1 MRGIYQQSGSMKYQ
15 VNFPS
20 ISITRCCI
28 NQSHIEPPPQSQR
41 NSELENNRD
50 RTSINTTEPYYIVID
65 ESSPTS
71 YYTVQD
77 PDNRIISVYDN
88 INRRGVPMVNIKGHS
103 YTNINPNL
111 VNNSVYTKRLPS
123 HKTN

>member
-15 VNFPS
+15 VNFPL
-20 ISITRCCI
+20 INITKCCI
-28 NQSHIEPPPQSQR
+28 NQSHIELPPQSQR
-41 NSELENNRD
+41 NNELENNRD
-50 RTSINTTEPYYIVID
+50 RTSINTTEVID

-88 INRRGVPMVNIKGHS
+88 INRSGVPMVNIKGHL
-103 YTNINPNL
+103 YTKINPNL